1 MSFNEYSEKAKG
13 LIREQLQ
20 LFLLEKRR
28 ENIPES
34 FKRQKAVESL
44 EEFVV
49 RGKLIRGTL
58 FLLTSEYF
66 GETISE
72 KHIKAACAIELVHSA
87 LLIQDDI
94 IDNDTIRRGEK
105 SIHARYREIG
115 GLVEASDST
124 HYGVSIAIVISD
136 IAFFL
141 AFELLS
147 SFEEPTLSGIL
158 RFYSHEIYLVALA
171 EGIDSEFGQTDIE
184 PTEED
189 IYSVYHYKTA
199 RYTFS
204 MPFVMAGVVAGA
216 KEETVN
222 QLEKIGELAGII
234 FQLKD
239 DLIGIFG
246 SQEVIGKPV
255 GSDIRENK
263 KTLIRALLYN
273 MCDENE
279 RKKLDMS
286 FGNPNLTSTQL
297 EDVMKLARK
306 YSIEEK
312 INEKI
317 QKIAEEQNGLFEKLP
332 DDGEYK
338 KIFADLLVFNL
349 KRTY

>member
-1 MSFNEYSEKAKG
+1 MSFTDYLEKAKV
-13 LIREQLQ
+13 LIQEQLRQ
-20 LFLLEKRR
+20 FLSEKKR
-28 ENIPES
+28 EDIPES
-34 FKRQKAVESL
+34 FKRQKAIESL
-44 EEFVV
+44 EEFVL

-58 FLLTSEYF
+58 FLLAVEYF
-66 GETISE
+66 GVQISE
-72 KHIKAACAIELVHSA
+72 KHIKVACAIELVHSA

-94 IDNDTIRRGEK
+94 IDNDAIRRGEK
-105 SIHARYREIG
+105 SIHTKYRDIG
-115 GLVEASDST
+115 RHVKASDPS

-147 SFEEPTLSGIL
+147 SFEESTLGSLL

-171 EGIDSEFGQTDIE
+171 EGIDSEFGQTEIE
-184 PTEED
+184 PTEDD

-204 MPFVMAGVVAGA
+204 MPFVMAGVVSSASS
-216 KEETVN
+216 ETVK
-222 QLEKIGELAGII
+222 QLEKIGELAGTI

-239 DLIGIFG
+239 DVIGIFG
-246 SQEVIGKPV
+246 SEEVIGKPV

-263 KTLIRALLYN
+263 KTLIRVLLYK
-273 MCDENE
+273 MCDEDE

-286 FGNPNLTSTQL
+286 FGNPNMTNTQL
-297 EDVMKLARK
+297 EEVVVLAKK
-306 YSIEEK
+306 YSIEEI

-317 QKIAEEQNGLFEKLP
+317 KKIADEQNELFEKLP
-332 DDGEYK
+332 DDEVYRNV
-338 KIFADLLVFNL
+338 FADLLVFNL